1 MTYTYIYLTKW
12 CEKLWNVWFL
22 SWMKGTRKILI
33 VYFAHN
39 SLILY
44 VIIDF
49 INTV

>member
-1 MTYTYIYLTKW
+1 MIFIMNERHKKNSYCL
-12 CEKLWNVWFL
+12 
-22 SWMKGTRKILI
+22 
-33 VYFAHN
+33 FAHN